1 MQSQAASDQPPNR
14 STFAP
19 PPKES
24 GYIPAPPPPP
34 PPASPAAAAAATPSG
49 YQQNAYAGLPRHGVE
64 NFISRPLANY
74 PQPAVSHYPSLPVM
88 ELMETRHQPTAYR
101 PPTEAST
108 AARYNSMFFR
118 NGTGER
124 YSRFQSPLA
133 IQTAGG
139 AMFEDDLMS
148 GRRAF
153 PLSHGLVPTPQ
164 FSFGFPMHSPHD
176 PMSLAA
182 VGQSQQFGSYPHL
195 PAPDPKRMLGGVG
208 MGVGM
213 ATSPDAAD
221 KNIKITLE
229 NRDLWSRFHALGTEM
244 IITKTGR

>member
-1 MQSQAASDQPPNR
+1 MVKLSQKVKDTLSSQWSSHLKFHIDSSRIQTRPHSLQELPPIVCQVLRTFIHSNRWATTTTVRTLSSPRSSCNLRQQATSHQNR

-34 PPASPAAAAAATPSG
+34 PASPATAAAATPSG
-49 YQQNAYAGLPRHGVE
+49 YQQSAYAGLPRHGVE

-133 IQTAGG
+133 IQVRAHSFFSPSFIPSFCPYWLSKIPTARVGFTHILTG
-139 AMFEDDLMS
+139 FL
-148 GRRAF
+148 G
-153 PLSHGLVPTPQ
+153 
-164 FSFGFPMHSPHD
+164 SFRLF
-176 PMSLAA
+176 
-182 VGQSQQFGSYPHL
+182 
-195 PAPDPKRMLGGVG
+195 
-208 MGVGM
+208 
-213 ATSPDAAD
+213 
-221 KNIKITLE
+221 
-229 NRDLWSRFHALGTEM
+229 
-244 IITKTGR
+244 